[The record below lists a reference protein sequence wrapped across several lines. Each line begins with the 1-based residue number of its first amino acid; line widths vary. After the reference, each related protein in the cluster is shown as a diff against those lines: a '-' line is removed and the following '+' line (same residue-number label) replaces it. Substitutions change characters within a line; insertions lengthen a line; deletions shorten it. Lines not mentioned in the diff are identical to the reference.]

1 MTLIEKE
8 LILFKDT
15 FFLLIVHQPSPIAC
29 YAVRSRNYM
38 LFVMYSGRSVV
49 NKNRYLAP
57 AFLYFCHFDYCG
69 LLSFLN
75 YRA

>member
-15 FFLLIVHQPSPIAC
+15 FFYLIVHKS
-29 YAVRSRNYM
+29 RSTATH
-38 LFVMYSGRSVV
+38 SWTV

-57 AFLYFCHFDYCG
+57 AIFI
-69 LLSFLN
+69 LLSFQLLD
-75 YRA
+75 YFHF